1 MMAVCAMC
9 GKRIVVHWPQFY
21 VYKRRDKFFC
31 GANCQE
37 VFDVQETRERVGW
50 IEDWERRKAE
60 QSKGQEDRKKMK
72 MFITPENRQKAVEI
86 AIAGGNP
93 LRYLEKCGAKNPS
106 ASWSFIKSNV
116 KKNDPELFARIPEKF
131 GLEVDEHGNVVRKE
145 KKGGPSAVPMP
156 GTRVELDPAELEAP
170 AVSKKEIYE
179 ALGVPA
185 ELGEAEPARVVQD
198 EKGVHL
204 DPGGT
209 LPRVKMEI
217 DAKDLQAAT
226 RPEIVPQRI
235 RSEVT
240 EWSGGVTGSRFR
252 VTSLETDLGWYSRE
266 ADGSVSLVIDGE
278 KTIKLTPKEW
288 KTLLEEAPE
297 ALKMLRVNA

>member
-31 GANCQE
+31 SANCQE
-37 VFDVQETRERVGW
+37 VFDVQETRERIGW
-50 IEDWERRKAE
+50 MEDWERRKAE

-116 KKNDPELFARIPEKF
+116 KKNDPELFKKIPEKF

-156 GTRVELDPAELEAP
+156 GTRVELDPAELETQ

-204 DPGGT
+204 EPGGT

-226 RPEIVPQRI
+226 RPEIIPQRI

-266 ADGSVSLVIDGE
+266 ADGSVSLVVDGD